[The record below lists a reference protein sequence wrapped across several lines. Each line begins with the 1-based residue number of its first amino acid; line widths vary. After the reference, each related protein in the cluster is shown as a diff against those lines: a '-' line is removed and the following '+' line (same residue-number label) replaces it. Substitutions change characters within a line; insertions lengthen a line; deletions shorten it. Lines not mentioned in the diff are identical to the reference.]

1 MINDN
6 MINERLMIPP
16 ENKKLCKDLV
26 CVFCYITF
34 FVSGY
39 VIIFLGIIN
48 DEINNGNSTIL
59 LLR

>member
-1 MINDN
+1 

-16 ENKKLCKDLV
+16 ETKKLCKDLV
-26 CVFCYITF
+26 CVFCYIIF

-48 DEINNGNSTIL
+48 DEINNGTATIGL
-59 LLR
+59 GV